1 MSQRALD
8 VHTHASIREIDEAT
22 WDGLL
27 APCFVPHMRW
37 AFLDALE
44 QTGCVQPEVGWQPA
58 HVSLRHAGKVIGVAP
73 AYLKGNSEGEFVFDH
88 SWARFAHESLR
99 MQYFPKLIVA
109 VPFTP
114 ATGPRLLIAPGEDV
128 AQLNRA
134 FSVGLRRIV
143 EDSELSGA
151 HVLFPDPESAERL
164 ADTGLLRRHGVQY
177 HWRNDGY
184 RSFDDFLAR
193 FSAKRRHQIRRE
205 RRELREGGIEIS
217 AVFGGDMDS
226 ALVDHVYEFYTSTVD
241 KYFYGRRYL
250 NRDFFHEVVKR
261 MPNNVVAVLA
271 HEKGARRPIA
281 GAFNLVSE
289 RALYG
294 RYWGAREERPFLH
307 FNVCYYAGIDL
318 CIERGLAHFEPGAGG
333 EHKHSRGFESTV
345 THSVH
350 YLHDRRLRGAIQQ
363 FLEHERGSINEW
375 IENEKPLFKPD
386 AEPEPKPVG

>member
-1 MSQRALD
+1 VSQRALD

-27 APCFVPHMRW
+27 EPCFAPHMRW

-44 QTGCVQPEVGWQPA
+44 RTGCVQPEVGWQPA
-58 HVSLRHAGKVIGVAP
+58 HISLRHEGKVIGLAP

-99 MQYFPKLIVA
+99 LPYFPKLVVA

-114 ATGPRLLIAPGEDV
+114 ATGPRLLIAPGEDA

-134 FSVGLRRIV
+134 FSLGLRRIV

-151 HVLFPDPESAERL
+151 HVLFPDPGSADRL
-164 ADTGLLRRHGVQY
+164 AETGLLRRHGVQY

-193 FSAKRRHQIRRE
+193 FSAKRRHQIKRE
-205 RRELREGGIEIS
+205 RRELRDRGIEIS
-217 AVFGGDMDS
+217 AVFGADMDS

-271 HEKGARRPIA
+271 HEQGARRPIA

-363 FLEHERGSINEW
+363 FLEHERGSISEW

-386 AEPEPKPVG
+386 GEPETV

>member
-1 MSQRALD
+1 
-8 VHTHASIREIDEAT
+8 
-22 WDGLL
+22 
-27 APCFVPHMRW
+27 
-37 AFLDALE
+37 
-44 QTGCVQPEVGWQPA
+44 
-58 HVSLRHAGKVIGVAP
+58 
-73 AYLKGNSEGEFVFDH
+73 
-88 SWARFAHESLR
+88 
-99 MQYFPKLIVA
+99 
-109 VPFTP
+109 
-114 ATGPRLLIAPGEDV
+114 
-128 AQLNRA
+128 
-134 FSVGLRRIV
+134 
-143 EDSELSGA
+143 
-151 HVLFPDPESAERL
+151 
-164 ADTGLLRRHGVQY
+164 
-177 HWRNDGY
+177 
-184 RSFDDFLAR
+184 
-193 FSAKRRHQIRRE
+193 E

-271 HEKGARRPIA
+271 HEKGVRRPIA

-345 THSVH
+345 THSLH

-386 AEPEPKPVG
+386 AEPETVG

>member
-1 MSQRALD
+1 LSQRAID
-8 VHTHASIREIDEAT
+8 VHTHRSIREIDEAT

-37 AFLDALE
+37 AFLDTLE
-44 QTGCVQPEVGWQPA
+44 STGCVKPEVGWQPA
-58 HVSLRHAGKVIGVAP
+58 HISLRDGGRIIGLAP

-88 SWARFAHESLR
+88 AWARFAHESLR
-99 MQYFPKLIVA
+99 LPYFPKLIVA

-114 ATGPRLLIAPGEDV
+114 ATGPRFLTAPGEDAV
-128 AQLNRA
+128 LLNRA
-134 FSVGLRRIV
+134 FATGLRRIV
-143 EDSELSGA
+143 EDSELSSA
-151 HVLFPDPESAERL
+151 HVLFPDADNAERL
-164 ADTGLLRRHGVQY
+164 EQAGLLRRHGVQY
-177 HWRNDGY
+177 HWQNQGY

-205 RRELREGGIEIS
+205 RRELAESGIEIE
-217 AVFGGDMDS
+217 AVFGSELDS
-226 ALVDHVYEFYTSTVD
+226 ALIDHVYEFYTTTVD

-250 NRDFFHEVVKR
+250 NRDFFHEIVRR

-271 HEKGARRPIA
+271 REKGARRPLG

-294 RYWGAREERPFLH
+294 RYWGTREERPFLH
-307 FNVCYYAGIDL
+307 FNVCYYAGIEL
-318 CIERGLAHFEPGAGG
+318 CIERGLGHFEPGAGG

-345 THSVH
+345 THSAH

-363 FLEHERGSINEW
+363 FLEHERSSINEW
-375 IENEKPLFKPD
+375 IENEKPLFKP
-386 AEPEPKPVG
+386 EPSGDEQGTS